1 MCDAKTAAT
10 GLQVAGTYLGAK
22 GALDQGQAQA
32 NELQYKAA
40 QETAIA
46 GQEMAAGSQK
56 VADTAL
62 AGQVLES
69 RMRAAAGASGV
80 DMVSPTVVGLVS
92 KAAGLTQF
100 NQEMDMYNA
109 KSSANSATNQA
120 NADLYSADQAVK
132 AGRTKAFGTILS
144 GASSIYSNYK
154 SPGTK

>member
-10 GLQVAGTYLGAK
+10 GLQLVGTYTSAK
-22 GALDQGQAQA
+22 GAVDVGQAQA

-40 QETAIA
+40 QEKAIA

-56 VADTAL
+56 VADTAF

-100 NQEMDMYNA
+100 NQDMEMYNA
-109 KSSANSATNQA
+109 TSSANKATDQA
-120 NADLYSADQAVK
+120 KADIYSAGQAVT

-144 GASSIYSNYK
+144 GASSIYNNYR
-154 SPGTK
+154 SPTR